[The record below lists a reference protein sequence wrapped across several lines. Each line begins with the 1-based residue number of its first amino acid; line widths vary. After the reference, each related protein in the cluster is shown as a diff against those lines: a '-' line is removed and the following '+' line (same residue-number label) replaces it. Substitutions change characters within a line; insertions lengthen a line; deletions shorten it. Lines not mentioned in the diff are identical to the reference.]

1 MAEQYTYQVARIHA
15 IEASLLTIT
24 DLEQILGAK
33 DEKEAINI
41 LSEKGFSGLGTYKD
55 TPTLLKEER
64 EKTKK
69 LIKSLVPDSKD
80 FDIFLLKEDFHNL
93 KAAIKAFFSGERE
106 GIFSEGG
113 SLDIELIKNAV
124 KENNFSNLPENMQ
137 KAGEEALSALAK
149 TGDGQ
154 LADIIIDKA
163 LLNATFEAGKN
174 STCETVREYAEL
186 FVALSDIKIAFRGA
200 KMNKSFEFLRRCLA
214 KCESLDIEKL
224 AECAS
229 RGEDALSEFIE
240 YTPYSECL
248 GIIKKSYTEFEKWCD
263 NKIMS
268 VILKQKTNPFTI
280 APIVAYYHARETE
293 IGAVRLVLS
302 GVLNGLDENLIKE
315 RLRLLYV

>member
-15 IEASLLTIT
+15 IESSLLTLS
-24 DLEQILGAK
+24 DLEQVLGAK
-33 DEKEAINI
+33 DETEAVNI
-41 LSEKGFSGLGTYKD
+41 LLEKGFSGFGTYKD
-55 TPTLLKEER
+55 IPTLLKEER

-69 LIKSLVPDSKD
+69 LIKSLVPDEKD
-80 FDIFLLKEDFHNL
+80 FDIFLLKDDFHNL
-93 KAAIKAFFSGERE
+93 KASIKAFISGERD
-106 GIFSEGG
+106 GIYSDGG
-113 SLDIELIKNAV
+113 ALDIELIKTAV
-124 KENNFSNLPENMQ
+124 KEKNLSLLPENMQ
-137 KAGEEALSALAK
+137 KAGEEVLSTLAK

-163 LLNATFEAGKN
+163 LLDAIFEAGKN
-174 STCETVREYAEL
+174 SACETVREYAEL

-200 KMNKSFEFLRRCLA
+200 KMNKSREFLRRCLA
-214 KCESLDIEKL
+214 ECNSLDAEKL

-229 RGEDALSEFIE
+229 SGEDVLCEFIE

-248 GIIKKSYTEFEKWCD
+248 DIIKKSYTEFEKWCD

-268 VILKQKTNPFTI
+268 VIRKQKTNSFTI
-280 APIVAYYHARETE
+280 APIVAYYYAKETE

-302 GVLNGLDENLIKE
+302 AVLNRLDENLIKE

>member
-15 IEASLLTIT
+15 IESSLLTLQ
-24 DLEQILGAK
+24 DLEQVLGAK
-33 DEKEAINI
+33 DETEAINI

-55 TPTLLKEER
+55 ISTLLKEER
-64 EKTKK
+64 EKTKR
-69 LIKSLVPDSKD
+69 LVKSLVPDEKD

-93 KAAIKAFFSGERE
+93 KAAIKAFISGERD
-106 GIFSEGG
+106 GIYSAGG
-113 SLDIELIKNAV
+113 SLDIEIIKTAV
-124 KENNFSNLPENMQ
+124 KEKTFSHLPENMQ

-163 LLNATFEAGKN
+163 LLDATFEAGKN
-174 STCETVREYAEL
+174 SACETIREYTEL

-200 KMNKSFEFLRRCLA
+200 KMNKSREFLQRCLA
-214 KCESLDIEKL
+214 KCESLDTEKL
-224 AECAS
+224 AEYAS
-229 RGEDALSEFIE
+229 ASEDALCEFIE
-240 YTPYSECL
+240 YTPYNECL
-248 GIIKKSYTEFEKWCD
+248 DIIKKSYTEFEKWCD

-268 VILKQKTNPFTI
+268 VILKQKTNSFTI
-280 APIVAYYHARETE
+280 APIVAYYYARETE
-293 IGAVRLVLS
+293 ISAVRLVLS